1 MGIDDCRRIAERL
14 TPYVDGALPHE
25 ERAAVERHLG
35 ACPPCR
41 EMAAG
46 DEAGR
51 TVIRGCAGRLR
62 TAFEQ
67 HVALPPGLET
77 RCEALA
83 RAHAQPP
90 ATRWLSSWAPA
101 GLASL
106 LVLLTA
112 TAMLVFATGRSDTL
126 LAAQLAA
133 DHMKCFRG
141 FQGQAAVQDARQ
153 LEGMMAARYGWDLHM
168 PPSVRDAGLALIGA
182 RRCVY
187 AEGRVP
193 HVMYR
198 VHGRDVSLF
207 ILKGVSRPDADV
219 TALGHRARIWS
230 RGPNTFVL
238 LASASA
244 GEMAD
249 VARYVRK
256 EAH

>member
-1 MGIDDCRRIAERL
+1 MDDCRRIAEQL
-14 TPYVDGALPHE
+14 TQYIDGSLAHE
-25 ERAAVERHLG
+25 ERAAVERHLV

-51 TVIRGCAGRLR
+51 TVVRGCAGRLR
-62 TAFEQ
+62 TAFEE
-67 HVALPPGLET
+67 HHALPPGLQT

-83 RAHAQPP
+83 RACAQPP
-90 ATRWLSSWAPA
+90 ATHWLPTWASA
-101 GLASL
+101 VVASL
-106 LVLLTA
+106 LVLVTA
-112 TAMLVFATGRSDTL
+112 GAMLAFATGRSDTL
-126 LAAQLAA
+126 LAAELAA
-133 DHMKCFRG
+133 DHMKCFRA
-141 FQGQAAVQDARQ
+141 FQAQAATQDARQ
-153 LEGMMAARYGWDLHM
+153 VEGMMAARYGWDLHV
-168 PPSVRDAGLALIGA
+168 PPSLEAAGLALIGA
-182 RRCVY
+182 RRCLY
-187 AEGRVP
+187 AEGRIP

-207 ILKGVSRPDADV
+207 ILEGVSRQDADV
-219 TALGHRARIWS
+219 TSLGHRARIWS
-230 RGPNTFVL
+230 RGPNTLVL